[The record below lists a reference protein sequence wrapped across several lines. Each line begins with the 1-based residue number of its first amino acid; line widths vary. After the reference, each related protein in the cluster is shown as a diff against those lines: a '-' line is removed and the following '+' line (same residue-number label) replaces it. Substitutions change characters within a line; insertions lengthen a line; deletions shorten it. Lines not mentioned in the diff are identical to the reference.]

1 MFALVTTAFLYAA
14 ASAQTPSATPTASQT
29 SVPAVAAA
37 PADPN
42 KKVCRKIQETGSMML
57 KKTCYTQAEWD
68 AIDRQNGTDTDSQLR
83 DYRSRHSY

>member
-1 MFALVTTAFLYAA
+1 MFALVTTAFLFAA
-14 ASAQTPSATPTASQT
+14 ASAQTPSATPASQT
-29 SVPAVAAA
+29 SAPAVAAA

-42 KKVCRKIQETGSMML
+42 KKVCRKVQETGSMMP